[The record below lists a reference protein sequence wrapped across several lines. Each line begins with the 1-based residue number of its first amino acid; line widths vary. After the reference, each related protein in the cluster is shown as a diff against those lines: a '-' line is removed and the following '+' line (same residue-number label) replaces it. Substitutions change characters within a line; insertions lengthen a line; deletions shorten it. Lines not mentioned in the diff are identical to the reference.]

1 VKVDTSL
8 QDWEATER
16 LLSREPVVVR
26 RRVIWGECDPA
37 RVVYT
42 PRFGDY
48 LASAFGWFVRVVLAD
63 LMQLEDGTPIGTPM
77 KALAL
82 EFHRTLK
89 MDDFFDMSV
98 QIGDIRR
105 RTFDVLVT
113 ARSLSGDVHFTGR
126 LSPIL
131 IKGSTFEPVELTDA
145 IRSTLES
152 YKAATS

>member
-1 VKVDTSL
+1 MTDISA
-8 QDWEATER
+8 QDREATER
-16 LLSREPVVVR
+16 LLSRAPVVVR

-48 LASAFGWFVRVVLAD
+48 LASAFGWFVRVVLDD
-63 LMQLEDGTPIGTPM
+63 LLQLEDGTSIGTPM

-89 MDDFFDMSV
+89 VDDFFDMSV
-98 QIGDIRR
+98 QVGDIRR
-105 RTFDVLVT
+105 RTFDVLIT
-113 ARSLSGDVHFTGR
+113 ARSPAGDIHFTGR

-145 IRSTLES
+145 IRSALER
-152 YKAATS
+152 YKAVAAR